1 MVDNAIKPAL
11 RTALRLHEIGNDTPY
26 RISFAAKGKSGGSFG
41 FMQGDLAA
49 GQSDV
54 TRTFREA
61 MAAAGMDSGK
71 IDRLVALLSRHQIKN
86 PLSPSETAE
95 VDQALRASSG
105 LVDRMDER
113 ILQEVY
119 RDLDICLAHA
129 SRKNRTV
136 AAKAQLYMAL
146 WINMSGPPTKLLTW
160 LDGGDPGLPRRVPA
174 AGATIDGDD
183 MEEYL
188 AGTNY
193 YVAHPRNMQH
203 LRECAA
209 AGMRELGTALLASA
223 MPTDSDGGANA
234 LLYAAAPAAAA
245 PSSVTVA
252 VKSSDGESHQVSIQ
266 KTGRDTGAISR
277 RDSAG
282 SSQVY
287 NVTAIKARTDG
298 TRLTCNGPYP
308 SKIVCT
314 LSAGRN
320 GVADAIEITVSN
332 TWFYDGTTSYTPA
345 HADFEKLRSFIAQS
359 GFPALAAEAP
369 AASVGVFAATDTMGA
384 PTLPA
389 TPAAQDGDQNTFD
402 AAIAAVETW
411 KLHPS
416 SPAYDTHV
424 AGPVRAA
431 ASRVTTDPNPRDL
444 LKWLELQ
451 SSAMNI
457 ADADILRTTLALRDM
472 LPDGFSHAVQGLPAS
487 QRLRVALALGDDGP
501 GPPPGGG
508 GGRAEGQPHPPPPPP
523 PPPGRGN
530 GTRVR
535 SGGGRSAQPGADHP
549 QERRRDRHR
558 RRSAVP
564 GHHRGGRAHP
574 AAGGRSGVT
583 GRDDRHAARVGAAD
597 RGNLQPHAGAGG
609 HPERVDGAGERLGK
623 RRPGT
628 GAAKGIT
635 GLLAHPLDDGLVV
648 LGRAG
653 HAQAAR
659 RHGVEAFGDVLDQGV
674 VALGQA
680 RGPGGVVAF
689 LRRLGQ
695 LAVVAHA
702 AGAVEHGFRVL
713 GGLGGLD
720 GAQGQQAESEQ
731 DGFHRGFLIVGVVIG
746 SRWRLPGAILPGPTA

>member
-501 GPPPGGG
+501 PRPDGGG
-508 GGRAEGQPHPPPPPP
+508 LLLAAATAPPTLPTAAAIPVHGAYTGKSIFTGPRGFPVVQGKLELFDARSAELDPYKVNTGGGARNSHIT
-523 PPPGRGN
+523 N
-530 GTRVR
+530 GPIPAGYYRLSNFRPRDTVGMVLNGIGFSFDLDPVMDTRVY
-535 SGGGRSAQPGADHP
+535 GRSLFRVHPDGGSEQTNGCLGVREGAARLA
-549 QERRRDRHR
+549 ECRDRL
-558 RRSAVP
+558 
-564 GHHRGGRAHP
+564 RA
-574 AAGGRSGVT
+574 
-583 GRDDRHAARVGAAD
+583 
-597 RGNLQPHAGAGG
+597 
-609 HPERVDGAGERLGK
+609 
-623 RRPGT
+623 
-628 GAAKGIT
+628 
-635 GLLAHPLDDGLVV
+635 LL
-648 LGRAG
+648 R
-653 HAQAAR
+653 Q
-659 RHGVEAFGDVLDQGV
+659 GDVV
-674 VALGQA
+674 ISVAY
-680 RGPGGVVAF
+680 PG
-689 LRRLGQ
+689 LN
-695 LAVVAHA
+695 
-702 AGAVEHGFRVL
+702 
-713 GGLGGLD
+713 
-720 GAQGQQAESEQ
+720 
-731 DGFHRGFLIVGVVIG
+731 I
-746 SRWRLPGAILPGPTA
+746 